1 MISLDSNGNNDL
13 ISEED
18 LMDLV
23 KADIFKGNIDLDEI
37 MASATHA
44 RKSRVIDV
52 EYLSKV

>member
-37 MASATHA
+37 MASQLTQ
-44 RKSRVIDV
+44 
-52 EYLSKV
+52 ENQG

>member
-23 KADIFKGNIDLDEI
+23 KADILRAILI
-37 MASATHA
+37 WM
-44 RKSRVIDV
+44 KSWQAQLTQ
-52 EYLSKV
+52 ENQG